1 MLFNITVDVLQMMIE
16 KLNGILLGR
25 ISGKLSKSIMALQY
39 ADGTAI
45 IAKVDEETLISLKIV
60 IRMFTAV
67 SGLSINYEKSV
78 WMPINVVDNELDKID
93 IILGCKRTNFPII
106 YLRMPLSL
114 NKPTRDL
121 YLPLLQKFENKL
133 EGWKVNLFLEVVDCN
148 L

>member
-1 MLFNITVDVLQMMIE
+1 
-16 KLNGILLGR
+16 
-25 ISGKLSKSIMALQY
+25 MALQY

-60 IRMFTAV
+60 LRMFTAV